1 MTAKEEL
8 KIAYLKLEIIRTLKN
23 YKEEYKN
30 RLDNVS
36 SNQEYDTIKDAI
48 DKFDELFS
56 MFISVI

>member
-36 SNQEYDTIKDAI
+36 SNQEYDNIKDAI

>member
-8 KIAYLKLEIIRTLKN
+8 KIAYLKLDIIRTLKN
-23 YKEEYKN
+23 YKEEYDNK
-30 RLDNVS
+30 LDNVS

-48 DKFDELFS
+48 DKFETLLS

>member
-1 MTAKEEL
+1 MTEKEEL
-8 KIAYLKLEIIRTLKN
+8 KIAYLKLDIIRTLKN
-23 YKEEYKN
+23 YKEEYQD

-48 DKFDELFS
+48 DKFETLFS

>member
-8 KIAYLKLEIIRTLKN
+8 KIAYLKLDIIRTLKN
-23 YKEEYKN
+23 YKEEYNDK
-30 RLDNVS
+30 LDNVS

-48 DKFDELFS
+48 DKFETLFS

>member
-8 KIAYLKLEIIRTLKN
+8 KIAYLKLDIIRTLKN
-23 YKEEYKN
+23 YKEEYDN

-48 DKFDELFS
+48 DKFEILLS
-56 MFISVI
+56 MFISTI